1 MPALDE
7 APVLFI
13 IGEGVPRERLGW
25 GLVIDT
31 LQEDPGCA
39 HHHHGCHHEEA
50 ETVHCAGHLVP
61 VVLLLQGGPRHQG
74 GEGGPQTAE
83 PCPYVSTLE
92 MEAHRLGFCVSVGVP
107 SGLHQIGWVRTA

>member
-1 MPALDE
+1 MTALDE
-7 APVLFI
+7 ASVLFI

-25 GLVIDT
+25 GLVVDP

-39 HHHHGCHHEEA
+39 HHHHGCHHKEA

-61 VVLLLQGGPRHQG
+61 VVLLLQGGPRHRG

-83 PCPYVSTLE
+83 PCPYVSTPE
-92 MEAHRLGFCVSVGVP
+92 MEAHKLDFCVSVGAP
-107 SGLHQIGWVRTA
+107 